1 MEPLLYLTHRIPFP
15 PNKGDKLR
23 SFNLLKYL
31 AARYRVHLGTFVDN
45 PDDRAQVSRVA
56 EYCASIKVAEIQPA
70 IARLRSLSGLVSGEP
85 LTLGYY
91 RDSALAA
98 WVRTVIRE
106 QGIGKVVVFS
116 SAMAQY
122 VTGIPGLRVVVDFV
136 DVDSAKWGQYALSR
150 RWPLSAIFERERDHL
165 LAFER
170 AVARGTDASVF
181 VTPAE
186 AELFRKLAPECA
198 SRVCCA
204 QNGISSFHVDQRS
217 LLGAAV
223 GITAPGG
230 VVLFS
235 TYAESFWPHRLEWFR
250 AQSAAGLIGEI
261 DEDATGDG
269 VITCKDGFS
278 ATTVSPEELSC
289 LAVGLGWKR
298 VIRTV
303 DDSSVFCEITV

>member
-1 MEPLLYLTHRIPFP
+1 MASGYYSARLAGERLRLAYELAPPRVRRYL
-15 PNKGDKLR
+15 
-23 SFNLLKYL
+23 
-31 AARYRVHLGTFVDN
+31 
-45 PDDRAQVSRVA
+45 
-56 EYCASIKVAEIQPA
+56 EAEIQH
-70 IARLRSLSGLVSGEP
+70 V
-85 LTLGYY
+85 
-91 RDSALAA
+91 
-98 WVRTVIRE
+98 
-106 QGIGKVVVFS
+106 
-116 SAMAQY
+116 
-122 VTGIPGLRVVVDFV
+122 
-136 DVDSAKWGQYALSR
+136 
-150 RWPLSAIFERERDHL
+150 
-165 LAFER
+165 
-170 AVARGTDASVF
+170 
-181 VTPAE
+181 
-186 AELFRKLAPECA
+186 A
-198 SRVCCA
+198 SRVPTGGSVLELGCGYGRVLRPLSEHARVLVGIDTSLPSLELARRCLAPTRNVVVAAMDAMRPGFPPRSFDVVCCV

-289 LAVGLGWKR
+289 LAVGLGWRR